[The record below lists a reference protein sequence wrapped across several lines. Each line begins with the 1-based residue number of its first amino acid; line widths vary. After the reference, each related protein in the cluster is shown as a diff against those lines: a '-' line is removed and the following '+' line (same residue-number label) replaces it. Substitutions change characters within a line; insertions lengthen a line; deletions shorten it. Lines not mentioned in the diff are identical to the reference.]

1 MVLEK
6 AVRTAEI
13 RTELPTTKGTKLG
26 LAYTDDIDLVG
37 NSVLTMKDIFNSR
50 NRVAVNEEKKKYV
63 CMNRMVRRD
72 KIGQNTINF
81 RKRSKMK

>member
-37 NSVLTMKDIFNSR
+37 NSDHEGHFQL
-50 NRVAVNEEKKKYV
+50 EK
-63 CMNRMVRRD
+63 
-72 KIGQNTINF
+72 
-81 RKRSKMK
+81 